1 MRMIFIYG
9 PPAVGKLTVA
19 RELGRLTGLAVF
31 DNHLSFDCVRAVFP
45 LGSPML
51 NPLTEQV
58 RRLVI
63 GEAARHGVSLIFT
76 FVYAHPQDE
85 AYVGRIC
92 DLVEE
97 HGGSVDFVLLT
108 CDAAVQEERVVAEHR
123 VGRKLDSVDGLRMF
137 SSGHDFSSAI
147 SGRGSLELD
156 TTSVPAKETALRIAR
171 EFGLALV

>member
-1 MRMIFIYG
+1 MRLIFIYG

-45 LGSPML
+45 IGSPTL
-51 NPLTEQV
+51 NPLVEQV

-63 GEAARHGVSLIFT
+63 GEAARQGTSLIFT
-76 FVYAHPQDE
+76 FVYAHPHDD

-92 DLVEE
+92 DLIEG

-108 CDAAVQEERVVAEHR
+108 CEAAVQEERVVAEHR
-123 VGRKLDSVDGLRMF
+123 IGRKVDSVAGLRAF
-137 SSGHDFSSAI
+137 SSGHDFSSPI
-147 SGRGSLELD
+147 SGRRSLELN
-156 TTSVPAKETALRIAR
+156 TTSVPAEETALRIAE
-171 EFGLALV
+171 EFGLAVV